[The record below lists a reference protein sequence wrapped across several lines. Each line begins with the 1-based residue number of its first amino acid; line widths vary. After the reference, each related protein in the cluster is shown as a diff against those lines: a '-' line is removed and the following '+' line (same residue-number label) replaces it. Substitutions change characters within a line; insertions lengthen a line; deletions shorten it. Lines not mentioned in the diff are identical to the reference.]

1 MALYGTMDD
10 PHRFLRC
17 FLGVLTCRRDL
28 LPYHSGIAEL
38 CSQGAPTIDLQK
50 PKRLQLSARPIPC
63 TVQVWSS
70 RFVPSEF
77 DCQRIAGPG
86 PKSKNYINKTVITCK
101 VECSVWNALSE
112 HRVSDSR
119 LTTLIM
125 WMDANMVHL
134 PAPIGWAQPQKVAEM
149 ATGRTQRA
157 LMAAGC
163 RWGIIHILYIYIS
176 I

>member
-1 MALYGTMDD
+1 MALWMTPIG
-10 PHRFLRC
+10 
-17 FLGVLTCRRDL
+17 FLGVSWVFWLVEGTFCHTI
-28 LPYHSGIAEL
+28 PVSPNCVAK
-38 CSQGAPTIDLQK
+38 GAPTIDLQK

-163 RWGIIHILYIYIS
+163 RWGIIHILYIYI
-176 I
+176 